1 MHCILYVQITQRLH
15 FWTRHSIVYSVLC
28 KSLVHSSVGIQEFQ
42 ERVQWKGIGGGGGIQ
57 WEGRWGVSSERV
69 GGGIQWEGR

>member
-42 ERVQWKGIGGGGGIQ
+42 ERVQWKGIGGGA
-57 WEGRWGVSSERV
+57 VSSGRV
-69 GGGIQWEGR
+69 GGGYPVRG